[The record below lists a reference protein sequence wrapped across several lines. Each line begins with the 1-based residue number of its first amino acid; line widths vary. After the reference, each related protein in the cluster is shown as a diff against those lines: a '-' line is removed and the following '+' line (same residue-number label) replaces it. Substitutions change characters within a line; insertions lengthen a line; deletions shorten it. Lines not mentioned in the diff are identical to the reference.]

1 MHKNQI
7 ALLNEWKKTINI
19 WLVGVADAPPPSNSG
34 YGVTSVRRSIF
45 LWDLENSNKL
55 PPIKGYL
62 WLQREKKW

>member
-45 LWDLENSNKL
+45 L
-55 PPIKGYL
+55 
-62 WLQREKKW
+62 